1 MAEHRCFICG
11 DSLSGDVRFVFVRG
25 GVRVRH
31 CSEAC
36 LRKNVRAERRA
47 TAAKRRRRFLGVSL
61 TLFAVV
67 VGHEAWRR
75 FSAPGPQWISYPWPD
90 VHPEPSP
97 RPEPRYFGPAWPPT
111 DDDWKFAFAQPG
123 WVYPLPGPARREAR
137 TDAKT
142 LAPEVPRAGAAVCRK
157 PGHCGVDLGGELW
170 GEHVYAAR
178 DGIVDRVHV
187 ETGQHPGGNYVRL
200 SHFGGM
206 AFTYYFHLA
215 ATPRGLTRGRAVSA
229 GSLIGLLG
237 DTGLTGA
244 PRHLHFALVVRPS
257 PEFPEVYWDPAPLMS
272 DWPLRVPPRGTVA
285 GLAPPPTRGR

>member
-1 MAEHRCFICG
+1 M
-11 DSLSGDVRFVFVRG
+11 FVRG
-25 GVRVRH
+25 GVRIRH

-47 TAAKRRRRFLGVSL
+47 TAAKRRRWFLGASL
-61 TLFAVV
+61 ALLAVV

-75 FSAPGPQWISYPWPD
+75 FTAPAPQWISFPWPD
-90 VHPEPSP
+90 VHPDASPS
-97 RPEPRYFGPAWPPT
+97 RPEPIYFGPAWPPT
-111 DDDWKFAFAQPG
+111 DDDWKFAFAQSG
-123 WVYPLPGPARREAR
+123 WVYPLPGPARRAVR
-137 TDAKT
+137 ADAKT
-142 LAPEVPRAGAAVCRK
+142 LAPEMPRAPAAVCRK

-178 DGIVDRVHV
+178 DGIVDRVQLD
-187 ETGQHPGGNYVRL
+187 GAQQPGGNYVRL

-237 DTGLTGA
+237 DTGLAGA
-244 PRHLHFALVVRPS
+244 PRHLQFALVVRPS
-257 PEFPEVYWDPAPLMS
+257 PAFPEVYWDPAPLMS
-272 DWPLRVPPRGTVA
+272 DWPLRVPSRGTVA
-285 GLAPPPTRGR
+285 GLAPPPPPAAPPPRTRGR